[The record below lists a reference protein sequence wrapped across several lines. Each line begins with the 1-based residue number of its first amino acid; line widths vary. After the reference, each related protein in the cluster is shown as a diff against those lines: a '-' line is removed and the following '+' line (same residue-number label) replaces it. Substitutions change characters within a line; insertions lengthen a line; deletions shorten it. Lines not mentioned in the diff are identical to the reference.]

1 MLRDILQTLPDVLGS
16 LDDAGHQWVCLGV
29 VQSAAD
35 VDDVEAALGD
45 AYEVMSEPF
54 EEDIAVAGG
63 HPWIRGARS
72 WEVWARTAKPT
83 A

>member
-16 LDDAGHQWVCLGV
+16 IREGDRRWLCLGV
-29 VQSAAD
+29 VKSAAD
-35 VDDVEAALGD
+35 VEDVKAALGVS
-45 AYEVMSEPF
+45 YEVMSEPF

-72 WEVWARTAKPT
+72 WEVWARTA
-83 A
+83 